1 MPLDSRT
8 VDRIFTRLLAAYGSR
23 WLTHIQGVPEQLLRT
38 DWATVLDGVPA
49 WQIDHAL
56 EVLDEGPNPPTSRMF
71 RQWCMRSPDAAK
83 PKQARLA
90 EPQPTLAAT
99 KAGLTRLAA
108 ELGRLKDLQAKRKP
122 GDWIDDLRARS
133 KAGHLLTLAQQD
145 MLREADQAKAP
156 AGDWVS
162 MKMEPVPHEHFP
174 PAMRA
179 EIPPPR
185 VKKGLL

>member
-56 EVLDEGPNPPTSRMF
+56 EVLDDGPNPPTSRMF
-71 RQWCMRSPDAAK
+71 RQWCMRSPDVAK
-83 PKQARLA
+83 PR
-90 EPQPTLAAT
+90 QPVLEDKRKRDPA
-99 KAGLTRLAA
+99 RLAA
-108 ELGRLKDLQAKRKP
+108 ELQRLHALLGQRKP
-122 GDWIDDLRARS
+122 DDTWAELKRRKAAGDS
-133 KAGHLLTLAQQD
+133 LTPAQLQ
-145 MLREADQAKAP
+145 MLRDATAARAP
-156 AGDWVS
+156 AGDAVS
-162 MKMEPVPHEHFP
+162 MHMTPIPHEHLP

-179 EIPPPR
+179 EIPRPR